1 AMPDRRGGGLHRGYY
16 MAGKTVK
23 KPGADH
29 LFPPGPGRLRR
40 VISPIT
46 QYGPKIPCPERGVG
60 SRQVRAGIDPL
71 HAGVAADPEF
81 SRGNGYGQHPR
92 SRDPAF
98 ESEIGPQ
105 ALAQIEGGDTGIK
118 GHVEE
123 AALGLKTDRPV
134 PVQ

>member
-1 AMPDRRGGGLHRGYY
+1 VQRCQENLAVLFLLEPIGLGKPEGTELLPLQAEKIGLLRGGESVLALHVGILIRAMPDRRGGGLHRGYY

-60 SRQVRAGIDPL
+60 SRQVRAGI
-71 HAGVAADPEF
+71 
-81 SRGNGYGQHPR
+81 R
-92 SRDPAF
+92 S
-98 ESEIGPQ
+98 
-105 ALAQIEGGDTGIK
+105 
-118 GHVEE
+118 EE
-123 AALGLKTDRPV
+123 RRVGEDGSN
-134 PVQ
+134 